1 MNALAVIF
9 RLLGLLSLAGL
20 AGVLWLKWQE
30 DRQKSN
36 SFLDEVVST
45 AYDILQS
52 ERETQWKDVDK
63 KKGDFA
69 EIFDANDPVGQ

>member
-20 AGVLWLKWQE
+20 AGILWLKWQE

-52 ERETQWKDVDK
+52 ERETQWKDVDTK
-63 KKGDFA
+63 ERRFCRN
-69 EIFDANDPVGQ
+69 F